1 MKRIITIIITI
12 TLYSISQNTQ
22 SQIVITN
29 NNVFNTA
36 DQMLLAN
43 ELFDS
48 GEPFAEALG
57 YNLDNLDPMIPNSPD
72 QLAYATGIENY
83 EYSRY
88 LLNTLNGRSGMG
100 LHMMWSP
107 IIMENAAMQPAS
119 FDGMFTGGTP
129 NGFKEDDMLMRM
141 IQSFGMNANFTPF
154 ANPFPQFAD
163 FVSGDTNLPQTV
175 QSDFLNNFAST
186 RWNRSLMDKTLNL
199 GAMGQSAS
207 KQYLWAQD
215 MLSAF
220 HDGNDAEVIP
230 NGTNSPD
237 LPNSPNFDPNNN
249 IFYGGNNVDGFIGQI
264 LTAESVNKTKF
275 ILTQLAYD
283 GTTLGGVNPATYN
296 PANGIKYFPTKIA
309 VTEAPV
315 LAGLPPKATTF
326 TVTDPMSKLFDQYSY
341 LLATASYRNMMDP
354 NNNSD
359 AAHLAYHEVFDG
371 FPFPANMA
379 TTGTPGPY
387 DLMSGA
393 SKVLFLNMMAMHY
406 NTTENTFVD
415 DSMLNNSGMP
425 VKGTTIT
432 TVNAGYVIV
441 TLAKFAQEFLG
452 TPLET
457 AANNALTAQANYIIA
472 NLKDATGGYY
482 NAYTIGTGAD
492 TTTKT
497 LATNAAIIRGLYA
510 AYNATNNASYLNEA
524 NANYNYIIANYY
536 IPTEKVFRTEEANDT
551 ATYTPWN
558 LAILSGAM
566 REASITGNIITA
578 ANTYKDVFDKI
589 YNKMILSEAEATGED
604 GTGSDNDGIPYIVG
618 GTKPFV
624 FAAEATYTITT
635 ASVENINLGITKVTI
650 YPNPTKS
657 KINITLEINKPARV
671 NIDIVDVNGRI
682 IYTVSQNKLE
692 AGTQYIKIPITNI
705 ESGIYFIKIKTD
717 KGIFTTKKIVKI

>member
-1 MKRIITIIITI
+1 MKRTITIIIAI
-12 TLYSISQNTQ
+12 ALYSISLNLQ

-43 ELFDS
+43 ELFES

-72 QLAYATGIENY
+72 QLAYITGIENY

-107 IIMENAAMQPAS
+107 IIMANAAMQPAS
-119 FDGMFTGGTP
+119 FDGMFTGTP
-129 NGFKEDDMLMRM
+129 NGFKEDDMLMKM
-141 IQSFGMNANFTPF
+141 IGSFGSNANFTPF

-163 FVSGDTNLPQTV
+163 FVSGDINLPQTV

-220 HDGNDAEVIP
+220 HDGNDVGIVP
-230 NGTNSPD
+230 DGTNSPD

-249 IFYGGNNVDGFIGQI
+249 IFYGGNNIDGFIGQI

-283 GTTLGGVNPATYN
+283 GTTLGSVDPATYN

-309 VTEAPV
+309 VTEATV
-315 LAGLPPKATTF
+315 LAGLPPKANSF

-341 LLATASYRNMMDP
+341 LLATVSYRNMMDP

-415 DSMLNNSGMP
+415 DSSLNSSGMP
-425 VKGTTIT
+425 VMGTTINAI
-432 TVNAGYVIV
+432 NAGYVLV
-441 TLAKFAQEFLG
+441 TLEKFAQEFAA
-452 TPLET
+452 TPLGPMAT
-457 AANNALTAQANYIIA
+457 NALTAQANYILA

-482 NAYTIGTGAD
+482 NSFTIGTGAD

-497 LATNAAIIRGLYA
+497 LAANAAIIRGLYA
-510 AYNATNNASYLNEA
+510 AYNATNNATYLNEA
-524 NANYNYIIANYY
+524 NTAYNYLIANYY
-536 IPTEKVFRTEEANDT
+536 IPTEMVFRTEEANDT
-551 ATYTPWN
+551 ATYTPRI
-558 LAILSGAM
+558 LGILSGAM
-566 REASITGNIITA
+566 REASLTGGKANA
-578 ANTYKDVFDKI
+578 ANTYRDAFDAI

-624 FAAEATYTITT
+624 FAAEATFNITT
-635 ASVENINLGITKVTI
+635 ASVNNANLGVQKVTI
-650 YPNPTKS
+650 YPNPAKS
-657 KINITLEINKPARV
+657 KISINLVMNKTANITINV
-671 NIDIVDVNGRI
+671 VDVNGRI
-682 IYTVSQNKLE
+682 IYSNTENELTQGNK
-692 AGTQYIKIPITNI
+692 KIDIPLINI
-705 ESGIYFIKIKTD
+705 ESGIYFIKIAAENNLVATEKL
-717 KGIFTTKKIVKI
+717 VKL